1 MLSKELEELE
11 QKYLT
16 CEQNSEPSAQ
26 PATKRGRKR
35 KSDQAFEKK
44 AESSSAMAELAAS
57 LQISHFH
64 KVCELAQKYLVIR
77 LIFRLVVYCKV
88 GKIVLLIIII
98 SFHAAPVGSSVARFK
113 NSPVFHFA
121 MYITTRTSNS
131 VNSN

>member
-1 MLSKELEELE
+1 MLSKELEEIE

-35 KSDQAFEKK
+35 KSDQAFKK
-44 AESSSAMAELAAS
+44 KSESSSAMAELVAS

-77 LIFRLVVYCKV
+77 LILNWCFTVKLVKLY
-88 GKIVLLIIII
+88 
-98 SFHAAPVGSSVARFK
+98 F
-113 NSPVFHFA
+113 
-121 MYITTRTSNS
+121 
-131 VNSN
+131 